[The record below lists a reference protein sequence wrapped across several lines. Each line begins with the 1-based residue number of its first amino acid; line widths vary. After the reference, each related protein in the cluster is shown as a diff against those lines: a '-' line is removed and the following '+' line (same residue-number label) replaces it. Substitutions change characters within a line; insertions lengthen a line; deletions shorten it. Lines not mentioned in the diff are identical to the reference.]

1 MHILRDFSV
10 NSQKHQIH
18 LSSSA
23 KPFLDVSSPQDLESS
38 PASTLLQLLFL
49 PCFGTLM
56 TTGIL
61 MSQAKAARTAGK
73 IGVVSGILKE
83 KLSFVCVGF
92 FYRIIQETLRSENW
106 STPVQDTCVGDGP
119 NTNLACPP
127 ADDVDL
133 TRASFLLSFAEELQ
147 LVT

>member
-1 MHILRDFSV
+1 MFWHTDDNWDINVPGKGSQ
-10 NSQKHQIH
+10 NSRRK
-18 LSSSA
+18 
-23 KPFLDVSSPQDLESS
+23 
-38 PASTLLQLLFL
+38 
-49 PCFGTLM
+49 
-56 TTGIL
+56 
-61 MSQAKAARTAGK
+61 
-73 IGVVSGILKE
+73 GVVSGILKE